1 MANAK
6 YDGKYLRCDISFVR
20 DAVVGGRLYSAQI
33 NEELPNGVIGV
44 MGATLA
50 DKPEVKTFALPTAND
65 IKDAKELYIVMKPE
79 IVTDEQFKDSG
90 KIGNFRNPANK
101 PFPIIRVQERD
112 RVTLSQDYF
121 TKTADGGVIK
131 VGDAFVVD
139 AKGLLVHKASPAVA
153 TEKYKFVVTEI
164 VKSHVANFLM
174 YDEAGSHLAPAAYN
188 LITVE
193 MMAV

>member
-33 NEELPNGVIGV
+33 NEEVPNGVIGV

-50 DKPEVKTFALPTAND
+50 DKPEVKAFALPNATT
-65 IKDAKELYIVMKPE
+65 IKDAKDLYIVMKPE
-79 IVTDEQFKDSG
+79 IITDETFKDSG
-90 KIGNFRNPANK
+90 KIGNFRNEANK

-121 TKTADGGVIK
+121 TKSGDIA

-139 AKGLLVHKASPAVA
+139 TKGLLVHKASPSNT

-164 VKSHVANFLM
+164 VKSHIANFLA
-174 YDEAGSHLAPAAYN
+174 YDEGGSHLAPVAYN

>member
-33 NEELPNGVIGV
+33 NEEVPNGIFGT

-50 DKPEVKTFALPTAND
+50 DKPEVKAFALPNTTT
-65 IKDAKELYIVMKPE
+65 IKDAKDLYIVMKPE
-79 IVTDEQFKDSG
+79 IITDETFKDSG
-90 KIGNFRNPANK
+90 KIGNFRNEANK

-121 TKTADGGVIK
+121 TKSGEIA

-139 AKGLLVHKASPAVA
+139 TKGLLVHKAAPANT

-164 VKSHVANFLM
+164 VKSHIANFLAF
-174 YDEAGSHLAPAAYN
+174 DEGGSHLAPVAYN

>member
-1 MANAK
+1 MSNPK
-6 YDGKYLRCDISFVR
+6 YDNKYLRCDVSFVR

-50 DKPEVKTFALPTAND
+50 DKPEVKAFALPTTND

-79 IVTDEQFKDSG
+79 FVTDEQFKDSG
-90 KIGNFRNPANK
+90 KIGNFRNEANK

-121 TKTADGGVIK
+121 TKSGEIK

-139 AKGLLVHKASPAVA
+139 AKGLLVHKAAPAVA

-164 VKSHVANFLM
+164 VKSHIANFLA

>member
-33 NEELPNGVIGV
+33 NEEVPNGVIGV

-50 DKPEVKTFALPTAND
+50 DKPEVKTFTLPDATA
-65 IKDAKELYIVMKPE
+65 IKDARELYIVMKPE
-79 IVTDEQFKDSG
+79 IITDEQFKDSG

-121 TKTADGGVIK
+121 TKSGDIK

-139 AKGLLVHKASPAVA
+139 TKGLLVHKAAPANT

-164 VKSHVANFLM
+164 VKSHIANYLA
-174 YDEAGSHLAPAAYN
+174 YDENGSHLAPAAYN

-193 MMAV
+193 MIAV

>member
-33 NEELPNGVIGV
+33 NEEVPNGVIGV

-50 DKPEVKTFALPTAND
+50 DKPEVKTFTLPDATA
-65 IKDAKELYIVMKPE
+65 IKDARELYIVMKPE
-79 IVTDEQFKDSG
+79 IVTDETFKDSG

-121 TKTADGGVIK
+121 TKSGDIK

-139 AKGLLVHKASPAVA
+139 TKGLLVYKAAPANT

-164 VKSHVANFLM
+164 VKSHIANYLA
-174 YDEAGSHLAPAAYN
+174 YDESGSHLAPAAYN

-193 MMAV
+193 MIAV

>member
-20 DAVVGGRLYSAQI
+20 DAVVGGRLYSAEI
-33 NEELPNGVIGV
+33 NEEVPNGVFGT

-50 DKPEVKTFALPTAND
+50 DKPEVKAFALPTAD
-65 IKDAKELYIVMKPE
+65 TIKDANEIYIVMKPE
-79 IVTDEQFKDSG
+79 IITDEQFKDSG

-112 RVTLSQDYF
+112 RVTLSADYF
-121 TKTADGGVIK
+121 TKSDTAIA
-131 VGDAFVVD
+131 VGDAFVINT
-139 AKGLLVHKASPAVA
+139 KGLLEYKATPSNT
-153 TEKYKFVVTEI
+153 TEKYKLVVTEI
-164 VKSHVANFLM
+164 KKSHIANYLM
-174 YDEAGSHLAPAAYN
+174 YDEAGAVLAPSAYN

-193 MMAV
+193 LMAV

>member
-20 DAVVGGRLYSAQI
+20 DAVVGGRLYSAEI
-33 NEELPNGVIGV
+33 NEEVPNGVFGT

-50 DKPEVKTFALPTAND
+50 DKPEVKAFALPTAGT
-65 IKDAKELYIVMKPE
+65 IKDANEIYIVMKPE
-79 IVTDEQFKDSG
+79 IITDEQFKDSG

-112 RVTLSQDYF
+112 RVTLSADYF
-121 TKTADGGVIK
+121 TKSGDIA
-131 VGDAFVVD
+131 VGDAFVINT
-139 AKGLLVHKASPAVA
+139 KGLLEYKATPSNT
-153 TEKYKFVVTEI
+153 TEKYKLVVTEI
-164 VKSHVANFLM
+164 KKSHIANYLM
-174 YDEAGSHLAPAAYN
+174 YDEAGAVLAPSAYN

-193 MMAV
+193 LMAV

>member
-33 NEELPNGVIGV
+33 NEELPNGVFGT

-50 DKPEVKTFALPTAND
+50 DKPEVKAFALPTTNT
-65 IKDAKELYIVMKPE
+65 IKDAKDLYIVMKPE
-79 IVTDEQFKDSG
+79 IITDETFKDSG
-90 KIGNFRNPANK
+90 KIGNFRNEANK

-121 TKTADGGVIK
+121 TKSGSDIA

-139 AKGLLVHKASPAVA
+139 TKGLLVHKAAPANT

-164 VKSHVANFLM
+164 VKSHIANFLAF
-174 YDEAGSHLAPAAYN
+174 DEGGSHLAPVAYN

>member
-1 MANAK
+1 MSNPK
-6 YDGKYLRCDISFVR
+6 YDNKYLRCDVSFVR
-20 DAVVGGRLYSAQI
+20 DALVGGRLYSAQI
-33 NEELPNGVIGV
+33 NEEVANGVIGV

-50 DKPEVKTFALPTAND
+50 DKPEVKAFALPTAND

-79 IVTDEQFKDSG
+79 IVADEQFKDSG

-121 TKTADGGVIK
+121 TKSGDIA
-131 VGDAFVVD
+131 VGDAFVLN
-139 AKGLLVHKASPAVA
+139 ANGLLVHKATPAVA
-153 TEKYKFVVTEI
+153 TEEYKFVVTEI
-164 VKSHVANFLM
+164 AKSHIANYLA
-174 YDEAGSHLAPAAYN
+174 YDEGGSHLAPAAYN

>member
-33 NEELPNGVIGV
+33 AEEVPNGVIGV

-50 DKPEVKTFALPTAND
+50 AKPEVKAFALPTTND

-79 IVTDEQFKDSG
+79 IVTDETFKDSG
-90 KIGNFRNPANK
+90 KIGNFRNEANK

-121 TKTADGGVIK
+121 TKSGEIA

-139 AKGLLVHKASPAVA
+139 TKGLLVHKAAPAVA

-164 VKSHVANFLM
+164 VKSHIANYLA
-174 YDEAGSHLAPAAYN
+174 YDESGSHLAPAAYN

>member
-6 YDGKYLRCDISFVR
+6 YDGKYLRCDISAVR

-33 NEELPNGVIGV
+33 NEEVPNGVIGV

-50 DKPEVKTFALPTAND
+50 DKPEVKAFALPTTND

-79 IVTDEQFKDSG
+79 IVADEQFKDSG
-90 KIGNFRNPANK
+90 KIGNFRNEANK

-112 RVTLSQDYF
+112 RVTLSEDYF
-121 TKTADGGVIK
+121 TKSGEIK

-139 AKGLLVHKASPAVA
+139 AKGLLVHKAAPAVA

-164 VKSHVANFLM
+164 VKSHIANFLA
-174 YDEAGSHLAPAAYN
+174 YDEAGSHLAPVAYN

>member
-33 NEELPNGVIGV
+33 NEEVPNGVIGV

-50 DKPEVKTFALPTAND
+50 DKPEVKTFTLPDATA
-65 IKDAKELYIVMKPE
+65 IKDARELYIVMKPE
-79 IVTDEQFKDSG
+79 IITDEQFKDSG

-121 TKTADGGVIK
+121 TKSGDKAIE

-139 AKGLLVHKASPAVA
+139 TKGLLVHKAAPANT

-164 VKSHVANFLM
+164 VKSHIANYLA
-174 YDEAGSHLAPAAYN
+174 YDESGSHLAPAAYN

-193 MMAV
+193 MIAV

>member
-33 NEELPNGVIGV
+33 NEEVPNGVFGT

-50 DKPEVKTFALPTAND
+50 DKPEVKAFALPNATT
-65 IKDAKELYIVMKPE
+65 IKDAKDLYIVMKPE
-79 IVTDEQFKDSG
+79 IITDETFKDSG
-90 KIGNFRNPANK
+90 KIGNFRNEANK

-121 TKTADGGVIK
+121 TKSGDIA

-139 AKGLLVHKASPAVA
+139 TKGLLVHKAAPSNT

-164 VKSHVANFLM
+164 VKSHIANYLA
-174 YDEAGSHLAPAAYN
+174 YDESGSHLAPTAYN

>member
-33 NEELPNGVIGV
+33 AEEVPNGVIGV

-50 DKPEVKTFALPTAND
+50 AKPEVKAFALPTTND

-121 TKTADGGVIK
+121 TKSGTDIA
-131 VGDAFVVD
+131 VGDAFVLN
-139 AKGLLVHKASPAVA
+139 ANKLLVHKATPAVA

-164 VKSHVANFLM
+164 VKSHIANYLA
-174 YDEAGSHLAPAAYN
+174 YDEGGSHLAPAAYN

>member
-20 DAVVGGRLYSAQI
+20 DSVVGGRLYSAQI
-33 NEELPNGVIGV
+33 NEELPNGVFGT

-50 DKPEVKTFALPTAND
+50 DKPEVKAFALPTTNT
-65 IKDAKELYIVMKPE
+65 IKDAKDLYIVMKPE
-79 IVTDEQFKDSG
+79 IVTDETFKDSG
-90 KIGNFRNPANK
+90 KIGNFRNEPNK

-121 TKTADGGVIK
+121 TKSGEIA

-139 AKGLLVHKASPAVA
+139 TKGLLVHKAAPANT

-164 VKSHVANFLM
+164 VKSHIANFLAF
-174 YDEAGSHLAPAAYN
+174 DEGGSHLAPVAYN

>member
-33 NEELPNGVIGV
+33 NEELPNGVFGT

-50 DKPEVKTFALPTAND
+50 DKPEVKAFALPTTNT
-65 IKDAKELYIVMKPE
+65 IKDAKDLYIVMKPE
-79 IVTDEQFKDSG
+79 IVTDETFKDSG
-90 KIGNFRNPANK
+90 KIGNFRNEANK

-121 TKTADGGVIK
+121 TKSGEIA

-139 AKGLLVHKASPAVA
+139 TKGLLVHKAAPANT

-164 VKSHVANFLM
+164 GKSHIANFLAF
-174 YDEAGSHLAPAAYN
+174 DEGGSHLAPVAYN

>member
-50 DKPEVKTFALPTAND
+50 DKPEVKAFALPTTND

-90 KIGNFRNPANK
+90 KIGNFRNEANK

-121 TKTADGGVIK
+121 TKTADSGVIK

-139 AKGLLVHKASPAVA
+139 AKGLLVHKAAPSNT

-164 VKSHVANFLM
+164 VKSHIANFLA
-174 YDEAGSHLAPAAYN
+174 YDEAGSHLAPVAYN

>member
-33 NEELPNGVIGV
+33 NEELPNGVFGT

-50 DKPEVKTFALPTAND
+50 DKPEVKAFALPTTND

-90 KIGNFRNPANK
+90 KIGNFRNEANK

-121 TKTADGGVIK
+121 TKSGTDIA
-131 VGDAFVVD
+131 VGDAFVLN
-139 AKGLLVHKASPAVA
+139 ANGLLVHKATPAVA

-164 VKSHVANFLM
+164 VKSHIANFLAF
-174 YDEAGSHLAPAAYN
+174 DEGGSHLAPVAYN